1 VAADRHRAWPLR
13 RLWAAWVVLLS
24 LSLGLWLVLEV
35 LSASEK
41 DARVDAHR
49 RAGGELAR
57 LSVAAESLIR
67 REPAVL
73 AELLAHTMLDP
84 AIEHAFIVDPQRRI
98 VLSSRVTDKG
108 QLLQLAQPE
117 LFALHAQTQTGDG
130 LIQTEDPQTRR
141 LVLARSL
148 NWPAGEGE
156 LRGPGRGAVFV
167 VVDMGHLIDGQ
178 WREALT
184 DHLGQA
190 LVLVLAC
197 LLLFLGLEWL
207 IARPVDRL
215 REAAV
220 RLGEGDLAHRVPVT
234 GVRELEDLGQAVN
247 SMGASL
253 QAAVQRLQ
261 DSEQRFR
268 ALTESAP
275 DAIITLDDGGRVDQ
289 FNGAAERLFGF
300 SAAEMTGQLLDRL
313 LPPGTAA
320 VHASLLARFAADM
333 PGSGRR
339 MQAGRV
345 VKGLHRDGHLLHLE
359 IGISHSQAGGAR
371 SYTAMIRDVSD
382 RVAVEDELDKHRRQ
396 LEDQVRQRTAELVL
410 ERDRAQAAMRAKN
423 EFLARMSHEI
433 RTPMNAVVGL
443 AHVVRRGAQPS
454 QVNQLQTLE
463 DSALQLL
470 ALVDDILEFTR
481 LEAGQV
487 ALLAAPADPRALVHA
502 VCQPLAER
510 AARLGVE
517 LVEWVDAE
525 VPDSVS
531 LDAQRL
537 RQLLGHLVGNAVKFT
552 PAGHITVHVS
562 LSPTGLRFVVQ
573 DSGIGIEPAALNRL
587 FKPFEQADPGD
598 ARRFGGAGLGL
609 VLTQRLLRLMGAE
622 LQAQSQPGQGSR
634 FQFEVRAPAVQGRG
648 APQRPL
654 LPARQALVV
663 ESQADARAA
672 QLDLLRHLGV
682 PAEGAASLQ
691 EARESLARFADGGR
705 PVDLCLVD
713 ARLLA
718 DESGERA
725 DSPDPHTTLGGHR
738 CVLAV
743 LEGHAPPLAQVLHAG
758 YLGVLSK
765 PLSCDAVQDRLVAW
779 LSAPAPQR
787 GATRPPA
794 PQAAPA
800 APLAPGAAS
809 DPVGMEALEALHA
822 VPGLDV
828 AAGLRTLR
836 GDVPA
841 YRRLLRHF
849 ATFHGEDPA
858 RLQQL
863 LERGAGQDVADLA
876 HSLKSSAGAIG
887 ARAVVAAA
895 SAVPRHGEPLQDTR
909 RTGADL
915 AAQMSSLLMALG
927 EILNLP
933 GHAAAAPSAGDAGA
947 GLEDTD
953 PAELLLQLRASLERR
968 DMAALRLLHASRGS
982 LLAQLGAQAPRLR
995 RAVEDFDFDVALK
1008 LLDETLAARESTAH
1022 KPA

>member
-1 VAADRHRAWPLR
+1 MWRLSASRSWPLR
-13 RLWAAWVVLLS
+13 RLLAAWVLLLTLG
-24 LSLGLWLVLEV
+24 LSLWLVLAV
-35 LSASEK
+35 LSSAENE
-41 DARVDAHR
+41 ARVDAHR
-49 RAGGELAR
+49 RAGSELVR
-57 LSVAAESLIR
+57 LSVAAESLIHR
-67 REPAVL
+67 DPSLL
-73 AELLAHTMLDP
+73 AEMLAHTMLDTT
-84 AIEHAFIVDPQRRI
+84 IERAFIVDPQRR
-98 VLSSRVTDKG
+98 VLLSSRGIDRG
-108 QLLQLAQPE
+108 QLMQLAQPE
-117 LFALHAQTQTGDG
+117 LFALHPQTQSSDR
-130 LIQTEDPQTRR
+130 LIEFEDPQTRR
-141 LVLARSL
+141 LVAARSL
-148 NWPAGEGE
+148 NWPADVGE
-156 LRGPGRGAVFV
+156 LRGQGRGAVFV
-167 VVDMGHLIDGQ
+167 VVDLGRLVDERRGD
-178 WREALT
+178 ALAN
-184 DHLGQA
+184 HLGEG
-190 LVLVLAC
+190 LVLLLAC
-197 LLLFLGLEWL
+197 LVLLWGLDWL

-220 RLGEGDLAHRVPVT
+220 RMGEGDLGHRVSGT
-234 GVRELEDLGQAVN
+234 HVREVEDLGRAIN
-247 SMGASL
+247 GMGASL
-253 QAAVQRLQ
+253 QSAVQRLQ
-261 DSEQRFR
+261 DSEQGFR

-275 DAIITLDDGGRVDQ
+275 DAIITLDGGGRIDQ

-300 SAAEMTGQLLDRL
+300 SAADLMGQSLDRL
-313 LPPGTAA
+313 LPADMVTG
-320 VHASLLARFAADM
+320 HASLLARFALEQPA
-333 PGSGRR
+333 SGRR

-345 VKGLHRDGHLLHLE
+345 VKGVHRDGHLLHLE
-359 IGISHSQAGGAR
+359 IGISHSQAGGAQR
-371 SYTAMIRDVSD
+371 FTAMIRDVSD
-382 RVAVEDELDKHRRQ
+382 RVAVESELDNHRRQ

-410 ERDRAQAAMRAKN
+410 ERDRAQAATRAKN

-502 VCQPLAER
+502 VCQPLAQR
-510 AARLGVE
+510 AARQGVE
-517 LVEWVDAE
+517 LVEWVDAD

-531 LDAQRL
+531 LDAQRV
-537 RQLLGHLVGNAVKFT
+537 RQLLGHLVDNAVKFT

-562 LSPTGLRFVVQ
+562 LSSTGLRFVVQ
-573 DSGIGIEPAALNRL
+573 DSGIGIEPGALSRL
-587 FKPFEQADPGD
+587 FKPFEQVDPGD

-622 LQAQSQPGQGSR
+622 LQAQSQPGQGSH
-634 FQFEVRAPAVQGRG
+634 FQFELRAPAVQGRD
-648 APQRPL
+648 AQQRPL
-654 LPARQALVV
+654 LPVRQALVV

-672 QLDLLRHLGV
+672 QLALLRHLGV
-682 PAEGAASLQ
+682 PAEGAASLE
-691 EARESLARFADGGR
+691 EAQVSLARFADTGR
-705 PVDLCLVD
+705 TVDLCLVD

-718 DESGERA
+718 GESAERA
-725 DSPDPHTTLGGHR
+725 LSKEPDELLAGRR
-738 CVLAV
+738 CVLTV
-743 LEGHAPPLAQVLHAG
+743 LEGHEPPLAQVLHAG

-765 PLSCDAVQDRLVAW
+765 PLSSDAVKDKLATW
-779 LSAPAPQR
+779 MSAPMQARPTMRTPPPPPQT
-787 GATRPPA
+787 A
-794 PQAAPA
+794 AAPSA
-800 APLAPGAAS
+800 

-849 ATFHGEDPA
+849 VNFHGEDPS

-887 ARAVVAAA
+887 ATAVVAAA

-909 RTGADL
+909 NTGQEL
-915 AAQMSSLLMALG
+915 AVQMTSLLSSLG
-927 EILNLP
+927 RILDLP
-933 GHAAAAPSAGDAGA
+933 VHAAGMAATSGVASDHA
-947 GLEDTD
+947 D
-953 PAELLLQLRASLERR
+953 PGETLRLLRQSLERR
-968 DMAALRLLHASRGS
+968 DMAALRLLQEGRGS
-982 LLAQLGAQAPRLR
+982 LLAFLGPQAPRLR

-1008 LLDETLAARESTAH
+1008 LLDEALAAGESAAD

>member
-1 VAADRHRAWPLR
+1 MWRLSASRSWPLR
-13 RLWAAWVVLLS
+13 GLLSAWVLL
-24 LSLGLWLVLEV
+24 LTLGLGLWLMLAL
-35 LSASEK
+35 LSSAENE
-41 DARVDAHR
+41 ARLDAHR
-49 RAGGELAR
+49 RAGSELAR
-57 LSVAAESLIR
+57 LSVAAESLIHR
-67 REPAVL
+67 DPSVL
-73 AELLAHTMLDP
+73 AELLAHTMLDT
-84 AIEHAFIVDPQRRI
+84 AIERAFIVDPQRR
-98 VLSSRVTDKG
+98 VLLSSRGTDKG

-117 LFALHAQTQTGDG
+117 LFALHPKTQSSDR
-130 LIQTEDPQTRR
+130 LIEVEDPHTRR
-141 LVLARSL
+141 LVVARSL
-148 NWPAGEGE
+148 NWPAGVGE
-156 LRGPGRGAVFV
+156 LRGQGRGAVFV
-167 VVDMGHLIDGQ
+167 VVDMGRLVDE
-178 WREALT
+178 RRNDALA
-184 DHLGQA
+184 DHLGQG
-190 LVLVLAC
+190 LVLLLAC
-197 LLLFLGLEWL
+197 LVLLWGLDWL

-220 RLGEGDLAHRVPVT
+220 RMGEGDLAHRVGRT
-234 GVRELEDLGQAVN
+234 YAREVEDLGRAIN
-247 SMGASL
+247 GMGASL
-253 QAAVQRLQ
+253 QGAVQGLQ
-261 DSEQRFR
+261 SSEQSFR

-275 DAIITLDDGGRVDQ
+275 DAIITLDGGGRIDQ
-289 FNGAAERLFGF
+289 FNSAAERLFGF

-313 LPPGTAA
+313 LPPDMVAG
-320 VHASLLARFAADM
+320 HANLLARFAVEH
-333 PGSGRR
+333 PSSGRR

-345 VKGLHRDGHLLHLE
+345 VKGMHRDGHLLHLE
-359 IGISHSQAGGAR
+359 IGISHSQAGGALR
-371 SYTAMIRDVSD
+371 FTAMIRDVSD
-382 RVAVEDELDKHRRQ
+382 RVAVESELDKHRRQ

-410 ERDRAQAAMRAKN
+410 ERDRAQAATRAKN

-510 AARLGVE
+510 AARQGVE
-517 LVEWVDAE
+517 LVEWVDAD
-525 VPDSVS
+525 VPESVS
-531 LDAQRL
+531 LDAQRV
-537 RQLLGHLVGNAVKFT
+537 RQLLSHLVGNAVKFT
-552 PAGHITVHVS
+552 PAGHVTVHVS
-562 LSPTGLRFVVQ
+562 LSSTGLRFVVQ
-573 DSGIGIEPAALNRL
+573 DSGIGIEPSALSRL
-587 FKPFEQADPGD
+587 FKPFEQVDPGD

-622 LQAQSQPGQGSR
+622 LQAQSQPGHGSR
-634 FQFEVRAPAVQGRG
+634 FQFELRAPAVHGRDAQQG
-648 APQRPL
+648 PV
-654 LPARQALVV
+654 LPVRQALVV

-672 QLDLLRHLGV
+672 QLALLRHLGV
-682 PAEGAASLQ
+682 PAEGAASLE
-691 EARESLARFADGGR
+691 EAQVSLARFTDAGR

-718 DESGERA
+718 GDSAER
-725 DSPDPHTTLGGHR
+725 SQPKDPEETLSGHR
-738 CVLAV
+738 CVLTV

-765 PLSCDAVQDRLVAW
+765 PLSSHTVQDKLAAW
-779 LSAPAPQR
+779 MSAPLQA
-787 GATRPPA
+787 RPTMRTPPPP
-794 PQAAPA
+794 PQAAALPPA
-800 APLAPGAAS
+800 
-809 DPVGMEALEALHA
+809 DPAGMEALEALHA

-849 ATFHGEDPA
+849 VNFHGEDPS

-887 ARAVVAAA
+887 ATTVAAAA

-909 RTGADL
+909 NAGHEL
-915 AAQMSSLLMALG
+915 AAQMTSLLSSLG
-927 EILNLP
+927 QILDLP
-933 GHAAAAPSAGDAGA
+933 VHAAVASDASAAVPDDAEPG
-947 GLEDTD
+947 
-953 PAELLLQLRASLERR
+953 ELLRQLRQSLERR
-968 DMAALRLLHASRGS
+968 DMAALRLLQGGRGPMLS
-982 LLAQLGAQAPRLR
+982 LLGPQAPRLR

-1008 LLDETLAARESTAH
+1008 LLDEALAAGDSAQDT
-1022 KPA
+1022 PA